1 MRHLHA
7 CFPLPVRKHFRR
19 DGALHHIR
27 LAVSN
32 GSALEEVIDYLRR
45 LPGLADGRNRNIRAF
60 IRRVAHCEHAGEGGG
75 KRAFI
80 RSDRAALCQLQ
91 RFKALRIRPLADR
104 HDDGVERQ
112 ILKRALH
119 WNRPAPAARIRF
131 AERHLLKPHA
141 AHRAARTQNLHG
153 IRQKLKATPSS
164 SACAISNASAGIS
177 SRVRR

>member
-1 MRHLHA
+1 M
-7 CFPLPVRKHFRR
+7 
-19 DGALHHIR
+19 
-27 LAVSN
+27 
-32 GSALEEVIDYLRR
+32 IDYLRR

-104 HDDGVERQ
+104 HV
-112 ILKRALH
+112 
-119 WNRPAPAARIRF
+119 
-131 AERHLLKPHA
+131 LKPHA

-153 IRQKLKATPSS
+153 IRQKFEGDTLFLRL
-164 SACAISNASAGIS
+164 CNL
-177 SRVRR
+177 